1 MERIVLFFHILF
13 AVLWIGGMI
22 YSLFFLKPSLKEV
35 PQEKRHEF
43 LKAVNGKFLPSA
55 GASALLLLI
64 TGIFLLL
71 NMRPDLLKN
80 GLFHFKLLLYAIML
94 INLAYI
100 YFYLYRKGNFSK
112 IMFFVGVN
120 LTLGILI
127 LFIITQIR

>member
-35 PQEKRHEF
+35 PQGKRHEF

-71 NMRPDLLKN
+71 NMRPDLLRN

-94 INLAYI
+94 INLVYI
-100 YFYLYRKGNFSK
+100 YFYLYRKRNFPRM
-112 IMFFVGVN
+112 MFFVGVN

>member
-22 YSLFFLKPSLKEV
+22 YSLFFLKPSLVEV

-55 GASALLLLI
+55 GVSALLLLI
-64 TGIFLLL
+64 TGIYLLL
-71 NMRPDLLKN
+71 NMRPDLLRN
-80 GLFHFKLLLYAIML
+80 GLFHFKLLLYVIML
-94 INLAYI
+94 VNLAYI

-112 IMFFVGVN
+112 MMVFVGVN
-120 LTLGILI
+120 LTIGVLI
-127 LFIITQIR
+127 LLIITQVR

>member
-1 MERIVLFFHILF
+1 MERIALFLHILF
-13 AVLWIGGMI
+13 AIVWIGGMI
-22 YSLFFLKPSLKEV
+22 YSLFFLKPSLKEI
-35 PQEKRHEF
+35 PDNKRTEF

-55 GASALLLLI
+55 LISALLLLI

-80 GLFHFKLLLYAIML
+80 GMFHFKLLLYSIML

-100 YFYLYRKGNFSK
+100 YFYLYRKASFHKMIN
-112 IMFFVGVN
+112 FVGLN
-120 LTLGILI
+120 LGLGILV